1 MNIDQTISVLKKVKL
16 LSGMSDHFLYALAF
30 SADTI
35 AFSTG
40 DVLVKSN
47 SSDVKII
54 IILDGRA
61 FVQKKSNPIELK
73 SGSMIG
79 MLSLIN
85 NKSMK
90 DPVIAGS
97 VGECLILNSDLF
109 DKLSR
114 EFRDFP
120 THLVGKIQSQ
130 LSNQIEELSEVIN

>member
-85 NKSMK
+85 NESMK

-97 VGECLILNSDLF
+97 IGECLILNRDLF
-109 DKLSR
+109 DKLSK
-114 EFRDFP
+114 EFKDFP
-120 THLVGKIQSQ
+120 THLVSHIHSQ
-130 LSNQIEELSEVIN
+130 LTNQIEELSEVIS

>member
-1 MNIDQTISVLKKVKL
+1 
-16 LSGMSDHFLYALAF
+16 MSDHFLYALAF

-97 VGECLILNSDLF
+97 VGECLILNRDLF

>member
-1 MNIDQTISVLKKVKL
+1 MTIDQIISVLKKTKL
-16 LSGMSDHFLYALAF
+16 LGTMSDNFLSTLAF
-30 SADTI
+30 SAEDI
-35 AFSTG
+35 PFSTG
-40 DVLVKSN
+40 DVLLKSKDT
-47 SSDVKII
+47 DVKAI

-85 NKSMK
+85 NETMK

-97 VGECLILNSDLF
+97 VGECLILNRDLF

-114 EFRDFP
+114 EFKDFP
-120 THLVGKIQSQ
+120 TKLVSKIQSQ